1 MKTNEFLV
9 YEAPQVEVV
18 EVEVERGFASSSDGD
33 IDPYNTPANNGG
45 WS

>member
-18 EVEVERGFASSSDGD
+18 EVKVERGFASSGEE
-33 IDPYNTPANNGG
+33 GG
-45 WS
+45 TNPLDNKDWN